1 MWPCLHS
8 ALGVLAMRA
17 CKSELADLFA
27 AFAPIFTRPTFRN
40 ALDLLEG
47 AILTLGSR
55 TVAAALRAVGLQDH
69 PRFQNYH
76 RVLSRARWD
85 CHKAAF
91 ILLQLLVRAFA
102 PEGPVVFVL
111 DDMVERRWGPKIN
124 ARGIYRDP
132 VRSSRGFF
140 VKTSGLRWVC
150 LMLLADVSWAKR
162 VWALPFLSALA
173 PSERFAAN
181 AGRRHK
187 TSLDWA
193 RQMILQLS
201 RWLPGR
207 RLIVLMDIAYTGQ
220 RLLDAVRRRVTVV
233 AQLRLNSA
241 LHAPPPPRRPG
252 QRGGPRKVGERIAKL
267 SERLLD
273 PLTSWERVRASF
285 WYGGREV
292 ELEVTT
298 GTALW
303 YYRGKPAIPIR
314 WVLVRDPLGK
324 LEPRAFL
331 STDESMDAME
341 ILRLYVRRWSV
352 EVTFEEA
359 RRHLGIETQRQWSDL
374 AIARTTPCL
383 LGVFS
388 ITALLAD
395 RLHRAQNLTV
405 RRAAWYPK
413 SLPTFSDALAAVRRH
428 LWTAEYMSHSR
439 SAYEYDG
446 IPLPLFRRLT
456 DALAY
461 AA

>member
-1 MWPCLHS
+1 MQ
-8 ALGVLAMRA
+8 AN
-17 CKSELADLFA
+17 ELAVLFA
-27 AFAPIFTRPTFRN
+27 AFAPLFTRPTFQYART
-40 ALDLLEG
+40 LLEG
-47 AILTLGSR
+47 AILTLGFR

-85 CHKAAF
+85 AHKAAG
-91 ILLQLLVRAFA
+91 ILLRLLVQAFA
-102 PEGPVVFVL
+102 PEGPLVFGI
-111 DDMVERRWGPKIN
+111 DDFIERRWGPKIK

-150 LMLLADVSWAKR
+150 LALLAEVSWAQR
-162 VWALPFLSALA
+162 VWALPFLTVLA

-187 TSLDWA
+187 TIVDWA
-193 RQMILQLS
+193 RQMILQLH
-201 RWLPGR
+201 RWLPDR
-207 RLIVLMDIAYTGQ
+207 QKFVVFDVAYNGQ
-220 RLLDAVRRRVTVV
+220 QLLEAVRRYVTVV
-233 AQLRLNSA
+233 AQMKLNSA
-241 LHAPPPPRRPG
+241 LYAPPPPRQPG
-252 QRGGPRKVGERIAKL
+252 QRGGRRKVGERLPKL
-267 SERLLD
+267 AEVLHD
-273 PLTSWERVRASF
+273 PLTRWTRVRASF
-285 WYGGREV
+285 WYGGRDV
-292 ELEVTT
+292 ELDIVT

-303 YYRGKPAIPIR
+303 YYPGNPAVPIR

-324 LEPRAFL
+324 LEPHAFL
-331 STDESMDAME
+331 STDLTMGALD
-341 ILRLYVRRWSV
+341 ILRIYVRRWCI

-388 ITALLAD
+388 ITAILAD
-395 RLHRAQNLTV
+395 RLHARQPLQV
-405 RRAAWYPK
+405 RSAAWYQKP
-413 SLPTFSDALAAVRRH
+413 LPTFSDALAAVRRH
-428 LWTAEYMSHSR
+428 LWASANKSHSR
-439 SAYEYDG
+439 SDPDCET
-446 IPLPLFRRLT
+446 IPAPLFQRLT